1 MPPHLRL
8 PFADGEAWPIT
19 NRFDDPRTRA
29 LYRKFGLAGHEG
41 IDWGCPEGTPILAMA
56 GGRVTRVHTGAA
68 DSPTR
73 RPYGNEVRV
82 HTERASETAPAFE
95 LTYAHLAAV
104 AVATGQ
110 VVLPGERVGLSGHT
124 GHSTGPHLH
133 AHCKPQGVSP
143 RNGFGGAV
151 DFHAW
156 LPAALPDGTA
166 GAPRSR
172 GSERRPPAEPTPGT
186 AGPCL
191 RLQAATT
198 AGLNVRAGPGL
209 EHAVIGLIPGGS
221 ADWIPILGKDAPAPV
236 WWRIRFRGAQGWV
249 HGAYVQTR
257 GDTRRVP
264 VR

>member
-1 MPPHLRL
+1 MPPRLRL
-8 PFADGEAWPIT
+8 PFADGENWPIT

-41 IDWGCPEGTPILAMA
+41 IDWGCPEGTPVLAMA
-56 GGRVTRVHTGAA
+56 GGRVTRVRTDAA

-82 HTERASETAPAFE
+82 RTERASEAAPAFE
-95 LTYAHLAAV
+95 LTYAHLATV
-104 AVATGQ
+104 AVARGQ
-110 VVLPGERVGLSGHT
+110 AVLPGERVGLSGNT

-133 AHCKPQGVSP
+133 MHCKPQGVST

-151 DFHAW
+151 DFQAW
-156 LPAALPDGTA
+156 LPAARGADPADASGT
-166 GAPRSR
+166 
-172 GSERRPPAEPTPGT
+172 ERPPAPPAPAA

-209 EHAVIGLIPGGS
+209 EHAVIGLIPGGH
-221 ADWIPILGKDAPAPV
+221 ADWLPILGKDAPAPV

>member
-19 NRFDDPRTRA
+19 NRFDDSRTQA

-41 IDWGCPEGTPILAMA
+41 IDWGCPEGTPVLAMA
-56 GGRVTRVHTGAA
+56 GGRVTRVRTPAA

-82 HTERASETAPAFE
+82 RTERASEAAPAFE
-95 LTYAHLAAV
+95 LTYAHLATV
-104 AVATGQ
+104 AVALGQ
-110 VVLPGERVGLSGHT
+110 AVLPGERVGL
-124 GHSTGPHLH
+124 
-133 AHCKPQGVSP
+133 PQGVSP

-151 DFHAW
+151 DFQVW
-156 LPAALPDGTA
+156 LPAAR
-166 GAPRSR
+166 GADI
-172 GSERRPPAEPTPGT
+172 

-209 EHAVIGLIPGGS
+209 EHAVIGLIPGGN
-221 ADWIPILGKDAPAPV
+221 ADWLPILGKDALAPV
-236 WWRIRFRGAQGWV
+236 WWRIRFRGVQGWV